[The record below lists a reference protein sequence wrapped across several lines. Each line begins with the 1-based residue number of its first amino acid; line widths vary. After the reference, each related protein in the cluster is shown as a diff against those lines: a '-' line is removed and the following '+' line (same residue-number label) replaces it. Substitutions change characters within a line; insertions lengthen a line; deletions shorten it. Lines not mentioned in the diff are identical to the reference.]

1 MQTISSDGWIAE
13 CDAATSPAAVLENLP
28 LLASPGLLIL
38 PSVSASDGTLRSA
51 RTLNSND
58 MDMCEFLSL
67 RTPSSPLVTTRIV
80 FDMKRSSLQIF
91 QSCATATICRTI
103 RVLRHLPGGV
113 VLQTVRIL
121 SGTLSYIDHI
131 VTPVGD
137 GPIDGSLYDS
147 TFVLSVDDISNAYL
161 GENISLDGGLREE
174 AFESES
180 RVARVR
186 VSFSSTTTTN
196 DTIHILS
203 MNGPREA
210 LLALVNS
217 VTPEYLVECHELFWS
232 DLWFSRIDIDPK
244 SSDVMTPNETI
255 AFATDRFTIR
265 RAMHDLHA
273 TGFMN
278 GVDASGA
285 AALGTLPIHVSFMA
299 SLFGTCFD
307 EEQTSAYVGGDR
319 LTPVPTVLGLKG
331 SYLDSSWSDVFRS
344 VDPVTRG
351 MKLIPRSNKQRW
363 DAFRKVRPLFG
374 CMLAIS
380 LWDRY
385 RVTQD
390 DVWLRDTAFPIISS
404 VAEFVSSLVIGGGNR
419 LGSCDGF
426 YASSPYTN
434 HVAANAVLNAAIQGA
449 ITLGIAKDAR
459 ERWTRHMDTL
469 GSYTDIQD
477 TTTTNTTTTATTN
490 TTTASNTNT
499 TTASNTITSNNA
511 LSVGD
516 TLFPL
521 LHPSLRAAP
530 LTARPSSSIDA
541 NLLQI
546 LSSDLLQPHSYS
558 GTDVEKRTQSRRRA
572 TDMVWLM
579 WAYARVAQG
588 TTPALIEN
596 FADTMNTFFNE
607 FRGPWCKLCSPEVG
621 PGTTTGPGTATGPGT
636 TGPDIELGASF
647 LLALA
652 AGLLGVQVQGVVS
665 ENSVFSTTM
674 GVEASYSGVYP
685 LHWQSLN
692 LLGMGREQRTQ
703 ILAMNRLLVPTSSLN
718 LEDIEPWSVSN
729 LLFGR

>member
-1 MQTISSDGWIAE
+1 MQTISSDGWTAE
-13 CDAATSPAAVLENLP
+13 CDAATSPVAVLENLP
-28 LLASPGLLIL
+28 LLASPGLLVL
-38 PSVSASDGTLRSA
+38 PTISASDGALRSA
-51 RTLNSND
+51 RTLNSNNI
-58 MDMCEFLSL
+58 DMCEFLSL
-67 RTPSSPLVTTRIV
+67 RAPSSPLVTTKIV
-80 FDMKRSSLQIF
+80 FDMKRSALKLF
-91 QSCATATICRTI
+91 QSCESATICRTI

-113 VLQTVRIL
+113 VLQTVQIL

-131 VTPVGD
+131 VTPVSD

-147 TFVLSVDDISNAYL
+147 IFVLSVDDVATAYM

-186 VSFSSTTTTN
+186 VSLSSTT

-217 VTPEYLVECHELFWS
+217 VTPDYLVECHEMFWS

-244 SSDVMTPNETI
+244 SSDVMTPNET
-255 AFATDRFTIR
+255 ATFATDRFTIR

-285 AALGTLPIHVSFMA
+285 AALGTLPIHVSLMA

-307 EEQTSAYVGGDR
+307 EEHMSAYVGGER
-319 LTPVPTVLGLKG
+319 LTLVPPVLGLKG

-351 MKLIPRSNKQRW
+351 VKLIPRSNKQRW

-385 RVTQD
+385 RITQD

-404 VAEFVSSLVIGGGNR
+404 IAEFVSSLVIGGNR
-419 LGSCDGF
+419 LGLCDGF

-434 HVAANAVLNAAIQGA
+434 HVAANAVLNAAIQAA

-469 GSYTDIQD
+469 GSYTDFQD
-477 TTTTNTTTTATTN
+477 VAGDGGV
-490 TTTASNTNT
+490 
-499 TTASNTITSNNA
+499 
-511 LSVGD
+511 VGD

-541 NLLQI
+541 NILQI
-546 LSSDLLQPHSYS
+546 LSSDLLDPHSYS

-588 TTPALIEN
+588 TTPAMIEN
-596 FADTMNTFFNE
+596 FMGTMNTFFNE
-607 FRGPWCKLCSPEVG
+607 FRGPWCKLCSPEVTG
-621 PGTTTGPGTATGPGT
+621 TTGPG

-692 LLGMGREQRTQ
+692 LLGLGREQRTQ
-703 ILAMNRLLVPTSSLN
+703 ILAMNRLLVPTTSLN
-718 LEDIEPWSVSN
+718 LEDVEPWSVTN